1 MTPAPEYLQYRI
13 DMFDR
18 LKAEADAALKGK
30 YIQLDSIERENT
42 IQLTLYLHY
51 FYRQATCS
59 YYYHAP

>member
-30 YIQLDSIERENT
+30 YIQLDPI
-42 IQLTLYLHY
+42 
-51 FYRQATCS
+51 
-59 YYYHAP
+59 